1 MIQLEFEN
9 VCELVVGFGQ
19 KGVRAEDV
27 AANVWREAAEY
38 LATDVPVG
46 PHLADQWM
54 LPLALAALQG
64 SGGAYRTMPLTDHSY
79 THLEILQ
86 QFLSIQVD
94 LHEEN
99 SQCVRIDVKS

>member
-1 MIQLEFEN
+1 
-9 VCELVVGFGQ
+9 
-19 KGVRAEDV
+19 VRAEDV
-27 AANVWREAAEY
+27 AASVWQETAEY

-64 SGGAYRTMPLTDHSY
+64 TGGAYRTMPLTGHSY

-86 QFLSIQVD
+86 KFLPIQIG
-94 LHEEN
+94 LQEEN
-99 SQCVRIDVKS
+99 AQCVRIDIRP